1 MSDLA
6 SAFFGPGNELA
17 LGAIPAQSLIQVNE
31 WIRLLES
38 PDRTSFL
45 PREFEGRLFWYV
57 FTPSDRRANEILDLL
72 SAWIGPTY
80 SDIATNRGRINLADP
95 FDSKVSHLAQMPML
109 KFEVLPRTGHPDP
122 GVSKRYVRE
131 ALVRLTTLLDSRP
144 ASEFQLPRS
153 TPEILDDLGHA
164 VSASDL
170 DAVDNALDDLAQNGD
185 LDTVNLSFIKV
196 RTLASFGDWDALLD
210 DRSIDDLLQVARP
223 PGVTRALRRAFFHR
237 YFASLATAEKDVELL
252 GAARDLDPEIRSLA
266 QGPSPKHPDELF
278 YQVLLALT
286 SEPPL
291 PRELAERMVADSDEL
306 RMGLRPRLLRVI
318 ATAASQRQGP
328 PVDLHPEAVAFALY
342 AAGDS
347 ATAFAAT
354 LELPLTSATARLAIL
369 CAADIDERPAAE
381 RALSYLSAEPNLRDD
396 LTRSKQIR
404 TALSGLEQLVES
416 EQPSDWP
423 SWLDQVSRGGDAAS
437 AIDATPRDFEQWSP
451 MEFTDLAAR
460 IEAMKDD
467 SLMVF
472 GEISGPFLAAH
483 REVIDEAGASGTKLA
498 RQLLAA
504 LAVSLKASAGV
515 RTQTLN
521 LIDLA
526 FSGSFTG
533 SEYSDIIGYLRDI
546 RTTNSSAGTAE
557 WQADLFQAVTSYP
570 RSTDSTGSMDQFV
583 SDSLQDFIAFRYGL
597 SLASIRAIK
606 IVCDE
611 YPLDF
616 PSVLADLIKD
626 SDQEAQRFSYLAGK
640 SVAIYSLMESAA
652 GRAAQVLRSLVPSID
667 LKLFSDKAGGAARL
681 MQASSSADIFVI
693 VTAAAKHAVT
703 EFIEAKRGNGEI
715 VRVNAKGTSAIL
727 NALRRED

>member
-1 MSDLA
+1 MSDLV
-6 SAFFGPGNELA
+6 SAFFGPGNQLA
-17 LGAIPAQSLIQVNE
+17 LGMIPAQSLIQVNE

-45 PREFEGRLFWYV
+45 PREFEGQLFWYV
-57 FTPSDRRANEILDLL
+57 FTPNDRRANEILDLL

-80 SDIATNRGRINLADP
+80 SDISANRGRINLADA
-95 FDSKVSHLAQMPML
+95 FDSKIAHLAHMPVL
-109 KFEVLPRTGHPDP
+109 KFEVLPRVGHPDAAA
-122 GVSKRYVRE
+122 SKRHVRE
-131 ALVRLTTLLDSRP
+131 ALVRLTTLLDTRP

-164 VSASDL
+164 VSARDL
-170 DAVDNALDDLAQNGD
+170 DAVGRALEDLAQNGD
-185 LDTVNLSFIKV
+185 LDTVNLSFV
-196 RTLASFGDWDALLD
+196 RVRALASLGDWDALLE

-223 PGVTRALRRAFFHR
+223 PGVTRALRRAYFHR
-237 YFASLATAEKDVELL
+237 YFASLATAERDVELL
-252 GAARDLDPEIRSLA
+252 RVAKDLDLKIRSLG
-266 QGPSPKHPDELF
+266 QGPSAKHPDELF

-291 PRELAERMVADSDEL
+291 PRDLAERMVADSDQL
-306 RMGLRPRLLRVI
+306 RMGLQPRLHRLI
-318 ATAASQRQGP
+318 AAAEGQRAGP
-328 PVDLHPEAVAFALY
+328 PTLNPEAAAFALY

-347 ATAFAAT
+347 ATAFTYT
-354 LELPLTSATARLAIL
+354 LELPLTPATARLAVL
-369 CAADIDERPAAE
+369 CAADIDEKPAAE
-381 RALSYLSAEPNLRDD
+381 LALRYLSAEPSLRND

-404 TALSGLEQLVES
+404 TALNGLERLVES
-416 EQPSDWP
+416 EKPSDWS
-423 SWLDQVSRGGDAAS
+423 SWLDQVARGGDAAS
-437 AIDATPRDFEQWSP
+437 AIDATPRDFEQWP
-451 MEFTDLAAR
+451 PLGFADLAAK

-483 REVIDEAGASGTKLA
+483 REVIDEAGALGTSLA

-504 LAVSLKASAGV
+504 LAVSLKSSAGV

-533 SEYSDIIGYLRDI
+533 SGYSDIVGYLRDI

-570 RSTDSTGSMDQFV
+570 RSTDSAGSMDLFV

-597 SLASIRAIK
+597 SLVSIRAIK

-616 PSVLADLIKD
+616 PPVLADLIKE
-626 SDQEAQRFSYLAGK
+626 SDQEAQKFSYLAGK

-652 GRAAQVLRSLVPSID
+652 GRAAQVLRTLVPSID
-667 LKLFSDKAGGAARL
+667 LKLFSDKVGGAAPL
-681 MQASSSADIFVI
+681 THASSTVDIFVI
-693 VTAAAKHAVT
+693 VTAAAKHAAT
-703 EFIEAKRGNGEI
+703 EFIEAKRGNREI

-727 NALRRED
+727 NALRQED